1 MVSSETTNIREHYDL
16 ATPFYR
22 DLWGQHIH
30 HGYYSQGGE
39 SKEAAAENLIKLL
52 VELSQLSRGSR
63 VLDVG
68 SGLGGSAIWLA
79 ENMDCRVTGI
89 TISPVQARM
98 AEEAARD
105 LVNRPVFLVDDA
117 NILSVKDD
125 FDVIWAVEVLAH
137 LNDRAEFFRRA
148 SGLLVPGGKVCAA
161 VWLKDDGEF
170 GKHEQKYLTDIEKGM
185 LVSLPTISEYKRHF
199 EDNDLR
205 LCVYE
210 DISEQVAGTWDV
222 CLDIIKNKSLWQ
234 LAAAQGREFVS
245 FLRSFRAMRG
255 AFRTGAFK
263 YAVIVAE
270 NA

>member
-1 MVSSETTNIREHYDL
+1 MSIWFPVKQRIFREHYDL

-30 HGYYSQGGE
+30 HKLLTPRAASL
-39 SKEAAAENLIKLL
+39 KKLAAENLIKLL

-137 LNDRAEFFRRA
+137 LTTGRNSSEEP
-148 SGLLVPGGKVCAA
+148 PGC
-161 VWLKDDGEF
+161 
-170 GKHEQKYLTDIEKGM
+170 
-185 LVSLPTISEYKRHF
+185 
-199 EDNDLR
+199 
-205 LCVYE
+205 
-210 DISEQVAGTWDV
+210 
-222 CLDIIKNKSLWQ
+222 
-234 LAAAQGREFVS
+234 
-245 FLRSFRAMRG
+245 
-255 AFRTGAFK
+255 
-263 YAVIVAE
+263 
-270 NA
+270 